1 MTGSKGWL
9 ETEWL
14 EGPAHESGMPARGRD
29 LCRAQSLH
37 SSEEVPENGME
48 RREAGRW
55 MREGHTEGRKTAG
68 VIEISKQAG
77 EALVRDR
84 WKGAEPSVWTERML
98 TALEEGVKGG
108 VWFSLMD
115 KVYSG
120 RNLKAAWEKVK
131 ANKGAAGVDRQS
143 IEAFQAKEEEYLG
156 ELQESL
162 RASHYEARPVKRVW
176 IPKPGSKEKRPLGIP
191 VVKDRVV
198 QTALRNVLEPI
209 FERIFAERSYGFRP
223 GRGCKD
229 ALRGVET
236 LLKAGKTWV
245 VDADIKSYFDTIS
258 HDVLMKDIKERVADG
273 RVLDLI
279 EGYLKQGVIDG
290 LDQWEPESGTPQG
303 AVISPL
309 LANIYLNKLD
319 HEMKVK
325 GYAMIRYGDDAVI
338 LCSTEEEAHKAL
350 TLMKAKIEE
359 RGLTLHPEKTRIVD
373 ATIKGGFDF
382 LGYHFER
389 NTRWPRNKSMK
400 KLKDNIRQKTKRTSG
415 ESMECIIGNLNQSLK
430 GWFEYFRHSNRRT
443 FQMTDKWIRMRLRS
457 ILRKR
462 QGRHGRGRGTDHW
475 RWPNTYFSELGL
487 FTLTAA
493 HEQARQSR

>member
-1 MTGSKGWL
+1 VKEIL
-9 ETEWL
+9 K
-14 EGPAHESGMPARGRD
+14 EGKPAA
-29 LCRAQSLH
+29 
-37 SSEEVPENGME
+37 V
-48 RREAGRW
+48 
-55 MREGHTEGRKTAG
+55 
-68 VIEISKQAG
+68 VEISKQAG
-77 EALVRDR
+77 DAHICDK
-84 WKGAEPSVWTERML
+84 WKWAEPSVWTERML

-143 IEAFQAKEEEYLG
+143 IEAFQANEGKYLE
-156 ELQESL
+156 ELQENL
-162 RASHYEARPVKRVW
+162 RENRYEAKPVKRVW
-176 IPKPGSKEKRPLGIP
+176 IQKMGSKEKRPLGIP
-191 VVKDRVV
+191 VVKDRIV
-198 QTALRNVLEPI
+198 QTAMRNVLEPI
-209 FERIFAERSYGFRP
+209 FEKRFANQSYGFRP

-229 ALRGVET
+229 ALRQVET

-258 HDVLMKDIKERVADG
+258 HEKLMEDIKEEVADG
-273 RVLDLI
+273 RVLELI

-290 LDQWEPESGTPQG
+290 LEQWEPEKGTPQG

-309 LANIYLNKLD
+309 LANIYLNKVD
-319 HEMKVK
+319 HDMNRSGYEMVR
-325 GYAMIRYGDDAVI
+325 YADDFVI
-338 LCSTEEEAHKAL
+338 LCSTEEEAKKAL
-350 TLMKAKIEE
+350 TEIKAKAEE

-373 ATIKGGFDF
+373 ASINGGFDF

-389 NTRWPRNKSMK
+389 NTRWPRSKSMK
-400 KLKDNIRQKTKRTSG
+400 KLKDTIRQKTKRTSG
-415 ESMECIIGNLNQSLK
+415 ESMKCIIDDLNRSLK
-430 GWFEYFRHSNRRT
+430 GWFEYFRHSNRKT

-462 QGRHGRGRGTDHW
+462 QGRHGKGRGADHW
-475 RWPNTYFSELGL
+475 RWPNVYFSGLGL
-487 FTLTAA
+487 FTLTTA